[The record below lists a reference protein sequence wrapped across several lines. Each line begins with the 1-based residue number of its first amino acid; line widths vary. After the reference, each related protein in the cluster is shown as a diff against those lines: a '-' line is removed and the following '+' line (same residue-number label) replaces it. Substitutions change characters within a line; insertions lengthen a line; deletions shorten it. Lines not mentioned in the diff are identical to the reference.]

1 MHRLPGK
8 FVWFEHVSNDIPAA
22 RAFYDPLFRWH
33 TESMPVG
40 SQRYPMIMNGDHGIG
55 AYRGTLDAPRPHW
68 LACLS
73 VNDVD
78 EAFDAALDA
87 GARALRAPA
96 DGPTGRTATLADP
109 GGAVFA
115 LRAGAQADRP
125 DVSPLPTG
133 DWYWNELWTL
143 DDMRALVF
151 YQQAFGYAHDSLD
164 LGGHGTYF
172 ILRKEGVA
180 RAGLMRSAEP
190 RAPSMWLPYVA
201 VHDCNATAEHA
212 RRLGGVVLSGPRNS
226 PGLGRYAVLADPV
239 GAAVAI
245 MEPVPAAAQ
254 AVDAAI
260 DEATAA

>member
-1 MHRLPGK
+1 MAKL
-8 FVWFEHVSNDIPAA
+8 
-22 RAFYDPLFRWH
+22 
-33 TESMPVG
+33 M
-40 SQRYPMIMNGDHGIG
+40 
-55 AYRGTLDAPRPHW
+55 APT
-68 LACLS
+68 
-73 VNDVD
+73 VNQI
-78 EAFDAALDA
+78 
-87 GARALRAPA
+87 
-96 DGPTGRTATLADP
+96 LADP

-115 LRAGAQADRP
+115 LRAGDQDDRP

-201 VHDCNATAEHA
+201 VHDCDATVEHA
-212 RRLGGVVLSGPRNS
+212 RRLGGLVLSGPRNS